1 MKPIDIKP
9 STYIDFN
16 VENNQNPR
24 SKVSDHVRISKYKS
38 IFAKV
43 YTPTWSENVFVIK
56 KVINA
61 VLWTN
66 VLKVKKFLGLF
77 MKKMASIENKQNLE
91 PKK

>member
-24 SKVSDHVRISKYKS
+24 FKVSDHVRISKYKS

-66 VLKVKKFLGLF
+66 VLKVKKFLELF

-91 PKK
+91 SKK

>member
-1 MKPIDIKP
+1 MKPIDVKP

-24 SKVSDHVRISKYKS
+24 SKVSDHVRISKYKR

-56 KVINA
+56 KVINT
-61 VLWTN
+61 VPWTN
-66 VLKVKKFLGLF
+66 VLKVKKLLKLF

-91 PKK
+91 SKK